1 MEIKFTHLNI
11 VARDYQKLAKFYEAV
26 FGCEP
31 QYPER
36 DYSGAWLDAL
46 TNLQGAHLQG
56 MHLRLPGH
64 TNGPTLE
71 IFQYKPEAGDAA
83 AAAGS
88 PPAINRPGL
97 AHLAFQVDD
106 VHHYLKKLLQHGGAK
121 VGQTIEKEI
130 QGVGRLTAV
139 YARDPEGNIIEI
151 QSWK

>member
-1 MEIKFTHLNI
+1 MTVKFTHVNI
-11 VARDYQKLAKFYEAV
+11 VARDYQKLVTFYETV

-31 QYPER
+31 QFPER

-64 TNGPTLE
+64 TDGPTLE
-71 IFQYKPEAGDAA
+71 IFQYRQGAEEAA
-83 AAAGS
+83 AAEGL

-97 AHLAFQVDD
+97 AHIAFQVND
-106 VHHYLKKLLQHGGAK
+106 VQHYLDKLLQHGGAK

-151 QSWK
+151 QGWD